1 MRIHIDRKYKLPEY
15 TIGKLYINGE
25 YFCDTCEDTDRHLTA
40 DMPVAQIIQQKVY
53 GKTAIPV
60 GTYHIDMDTASPKF
74 RSKSWAQPYFGKLP
88 RLLSV
93 PGWSGVLIHPGN
105 YAKDTEGCILVG
117 RNKVKGGVTESV
129 ATFDKLMALMQAAH
143 AKKEPITITIM

>member
-1 MRIHIDRKYKLPEY
+1 MHIYLDRKYKLHDY

-25 YFCDTCEDTDRHLTA
+25 YFCDTCEDTDRHLTT
-40 DMPVAQIIQQKVY
+40 DMPEAQIIREKVY
-53 GKTAIPV
+53 GKTAIPT
-60 GTYHIDMDTASPKF
+60 GTYHIDMDTVSPKF
-74 RSKSWAQPYFGKLP
+74 RNKSWAHPYFGKLP
-88 RLLSV
+88 RLLPV

-129 ATFDKLMALMQAAH
+129 ATFDKLMALLLAAH
-143 AKKEPITITIM
+143 AKKEPITITIQ

>member
-1 MRIHIDRKYKLPEY
+1 MHIQIDRKYKLPEY
-15 TIGKLYINGE
+15 TIGKLYINAE
-25 YFCDTCEDTDRHLTA
+25 YICDTCEDTDRHLTT
-40 DMPVAQIIQQKVY
+40 DMPEAQIIREKVY
-53 GKTAIPV
+53 GKTAIPA
-60 GTYHIDMDTASPKF
+60 GTYHIDMDTVSPRF
-74 RSKSWAQPYFGKLP
+74 RNKSWAQPYFGKLP

-129 ATFDKLMALMQAAH
+129 ATFDKLMALLLAAH
-143 AKKEPITITIM
+143 AKKEPITITIQ